1 MERNKQREASTTTER
16 LLNAAE
22 RLFAE
27 HGYDGV
33 GMRALADEAGVNL
46 GATTYHYGSKEK
58 LYIETVMQRFRPIGE
73 ERIKL
78 LRQAEQEAKGK
89 PVPVEKIVDCML
101 RPPFMTV
108 LVHPHFP
115 ALLARNL
122 FMPPPFM
129 QEVLAKELP
138 TFNEPFVAALARTLP
153 NLPLKV
159 LQMRDMFAGGVSLMV
174 SRQLSKMPMRNSPAF
189 CEFVIKEMVTF
200 IAAGLRTEST
210 ISGSDVPPMASSQA
224 LRGPDR

>member
-1 MERNKQREASTTTER
+1 METRRNKQSNASTTTER
-16 LLNAAE
+16 LLNTAE

-33 GMRALADEAGVNL
+33 GMRALANEAGVNL
-46 GATTYHYGSKEK
+46 GATTYHYGSKQK
-58 LYIETVMQRFRPIGE
+58 LYIETVMRRFRPIGE

-78 LRQAEQEAKGK
+78 LRQAEKEAKGK
-89 PVPVEKIVDCML
+89 PVPVETIVDCML

-108 LVHPHFP
+108 LAHPHFP

-129 QEVLAKELP
+129 QEFLAKELP
-138 TFNEPFVAALARTLP
+138 SFNEPFVAALARTLP
-153 NLPLKV
+153 NLPLEV
-159 LQMRDMFAGGVSLMV
+159 LQMRDMFAGGVLLMV

-200 IAAGLRTEST
+200 IAAGLRAEST
-210 ISGSDVPPMASSQA
+210 ISGVDLRPMAFSQP
-224 LRGPDR
+224 LPGT

>member
-1 MERNKQREASTTTER
+1 MKAQRPNKSGTPATAER
-16 LLNAAE
+16 LLDTAE

-58 LYIETVMQRFRPIGE
+58 LYIETFMRRFHPTNV
-73 ERIKL
+73 ERVEL
-78 LRQAEQEAKGK
+78 LRQAEAAAKGK
-89 PVPVEKIVDCML
+89 PVSVEKIVDCML

-108 LVHPHFP
+108 LAHPYFP

-129 QEVLAKELP
+129 QELLHKELAP
-138 TFNEPFVAALARTLP
+138 HTEPFIAALARALP
-153 NLPLKV
+153 KLPPEV
-159 LQMRDMFAGGVSLMV
+159 LQMRFMFSGGVLLMF
-174 SRQLSKMPMRNSPAF
+174 SSQLSKMPMRDNPAL
-189 CEFVIKEMVTF
+189 CELTLKEMVNF
-200 IAAGLRTEST
+200 VANGLRAELLVT
-210 ISGSDVPPMASSQA
+210 GKDVLPMVFPQYLS
-224 LRGPDR
+224 RI

>member
-1 MERNKQREASTTTER
+1 METRRNKQGEVSATAER
-16 LLNAAE
+16 LLHAAE

-33 GMRALADEAGVNL
+33 GLRALADAAGVNL
-46 GATTYHYGSKEK
+46 GATTYHFGSKEE
-58 LYIETVMQRFRPIGE
+58 LYMETVMRRFRPISE

-78 LRQAEQEAKGK
+78 LRQAEKEANGK

-108 LVHPHFP
+108 LVHPHFS

-122 FMPPPFM
+122 FMPPLFM
-129 QEVLAKELP
+129 QELLAKELP

-153 NLPLKV
+153 NLSLEV
-159 LQMRDMFAGGVSLMV
+159 LQMRNMFAGGISLIV
-174 SRQLSKMPMRNSPAF
+174 SRQLSKIPMRNSPAF
-189 CEFVIKEMVTF
+189 CEFLIKEMVTF
-200 IAAGLRTEST
+200 IVAGLRAESM
-210 ISGSDVPPMASSQA
+210 ISGSDLPPMVSS
-224 LRGPDR
+224 

>member
-1 MERNKQREASTTTER
+1 MKAPRKKQSDASTTTES
-16 LLNAAE
+16 LLNTAE

-58 LYIETVMQRFRPIGE
+58 LYIETVMRRFRPIGE
-73 ERIKL
+73 ERIRL
-78 LRQAEQEAKGK
+78 LRQAEKAAKGK
-89 PVPVEKIVDCML
+89 PVPVETIVDCML

-108 LVHPHFP
+108 LAHPYFP

-129 QEVLAKELP
+129 QEFLAEELP
-138 TFNEPFVAALARTLP
+138 PFNEPFVAALARALP
-153 NLPLKV
+153 SLPLEV
-159 LQMRDMFAGGVSLMV
+159 LQMRDMFAGGVLLMV
-174 SRQLSKMPMRNSPAF
+174 SRQLSKMPMRNSPVF
-189 CEFVIKEMVTF
+189 CELVLKEMVTF

-210 ISGSDVPPMASSQA
+210 ISGVDLPPMAFS
-224 LRGPDR
+224 